1 MMFRYQSTMLNINY
15 ATDDDD
21 ALILIND
28 VTHDDDVS
36 ILINDATDDDNV
48 SITQPGQEK
57 ENKGQ
62 RHKHLV
68 KEMALES
75 TMLKMEEKNEL
86 NFNYSELP

>member
-1 MMFRYQSTMLNINY
+1 MMLRYQSTMLNINY

-48 SITQPGQEK
+48 RLHNLAKRMKTRFKDINTWSK
-57 ENKGQ
+57 KWRWNQ
-62 RHKHLV
+62 RC
-68 KEMALES
+68 
-75 TMLKMEEKNEL
+75 
-86 NFNYSELP
+86 

>member
-1 MMFRYQSTMLNINY
+1 MMLRYQSTMLNINY

-36 ILINDATDDDNV
+36 IPINDATDDDNV
-48 SITQPGQEK
+48 SITQPRQEE
-57 ENKGQ
+57 ENKDQ

-75 TMLKMEEKNEL
+75 TMLKWKKRMSKCKEKK
-86 NFNYSELP
+86 